1 MAESSKYDFFTDE
14 LTALEKQ
21 IYVFLQKNEEL
32 QHENK
37 ELSNRLKNI
46 DKENEVLKLKLQ
58 EIEAKL
64 NQFEEN
70 GSQNYSEAFNSE
82 EKEDLK
88 NKISDLINKIDY
100 HLRS

>member
-32 QHENK
+32 QLENR
-37 ELSNRLKNI
+37 ELFNRIKNI

-58 EIEAKL
+58 EMETKL
-64 NQFEEN
+64 NYFEEN
-70 GSQNYSEAFNSE
+70 GSRNQGDAFNPE

-88 NKISDLINKIDY
+88 NKISDLISKIDY

>member
-32 QHENK
+32 YQENK

-58 EIEAKL
+58 EIETKL
-64 NQFEEN
+64 NHFEES
-70 GSQNYSEAFNSE
+70 GSQNYGDAFNPE
-82 EKEDLK
+82 EREDLK
-88 NKISDLINKIDY
+88 NKISDLISKIDY

>member
-1 MAESSKYDFFTDE
+1 MPESSKYDFFTDE

-32 QHENK
+32 QLENK
-37 ELSNRLKNI
+37 ELVNRLKSF

-58 EIEAKL
+58 EIENKL
-64 NQFEEN
+64 NTLEEN
-70 GSQNYSEAFNSE
+70 GQQNLGDSFNPE

-88 NKISDLINKIDY
+88 NKISDLISKIDY

>member
-32 QHENK
+32 QLENK
-37 ELSNRLKNI
+37 ELLGRLKNF

-58 EIEAKL
+58 EIETKL
-64 NQFEEN
+64 NHFEEN
-70 GSQNYSEAFNSE
+70 GSQNYSEAFNPE
-82 EKEDLK
+82 EKEELK
-88 NKISDLINKIDY
+88 NKISDLISKIDY

>member
-32 QHENK
+32 QHENR
-37 ELSNRLKNI
+37 ELSNRIKNI

-58 EIEAKL
+58 EIETKL
-64 NQFEEN
+64 NHFEEN
-70 GSQNYSEAFNSE
+70 GSQNYSEAFNPE
-82 EKEDLK
+82 EKEELK

>member
-1 MAESSKYDFFTDE
+1 MAETSKYDFFTDE
-14 LTALEKQ
+14 LNALEKQ

-37 ELSNRLKNI
+37 ELLSRLRNI
-46 DKENEVLKLKLQ
+46 DKENEVLKLKLE
-58 EIEAKL
+58 EIEIKL
-64 NQFEEN
+64 NHFEE
-70 GSQNYSEAFNSE
+70 SESPKYGDTLHSE

-88 NKISDLINKIDY
+88 NKISDLISKIDY

>member
-32 QHENK
+32 QHENR
-37 ELSNRLKNI
+37 ELSNRVKNI

-58 EIEAKL
+58 EIETKL
-64 NQFEEN
+64 NHFEEN
-70 GSQNYSEAFNSE
+70 GSQNYSEAFNPE

-88 NKISDLINKIDY
+88 NKISDLISKIDY

>member
-1 MAESSKYDFFTDE
+1 MSESSKYEYFTDE

-32 QHENK
+32 INENK
-37 ELSNRLKNI
+37 NLSNRLRNI

-64 NQFEEN
+64 NHLEDN
-70 GSQNYSEAFNSE
+70 GSRKNGDMFN
-82 EKEDLK
+82 KDDKDDLK
-88 NKISDLINKIDY
+88 NQISDLISKIDY